1 MIVYLTNKG
10 DGQLKKNKKVMLLSI
25 TVILLL
31 IIALFFVINLEQ
43 KTYEQIWLESFGSEK
58 SDEGYYILSTDDGG
72 CLALGYTTTNSGDK
86 DIYLIKT
93 DENGNKKWEKNYG
106 SNGHEYGKAII
117 KVDDGY
123 VIAGNSNSTGS
134 VEYDYDAWLIK
145 IDFNGTEM
153 WNYTYGGNGVEE
165 VNSLLENSDKNYILT
180 GSASSYG
187 NPEGDLWILEVEKTG
202 KNIIWNNTYGGNSFD
217 EGRSIIE
224 TDNGYVVAG
233 QTKSYAANK
242 YSDAWLLK
250 IDRTGDHMW
259 NYTYGSDYNDLFN
272 QLLQSDDGF
281 IMIGHTLEKTQSN
294 EDKWNGYI
302 VNTDING
309 IEKWTRT
316 ISEEKDT
323 GISCIQETNS
333 GYILLG
339 YTGKYG
345 EDDVLIEKIDKQ
357 GNRVWIKTIDGDYSD
372 AGIWIDKGLNDN
384 YFVTGYTDTKGTGFT
399 DLWVMKLLIN

>member
-1 MIVYLTNKG
+1 M
-10 DGQLKKNKKVMLLSI
+10 KKNKKVMLLSI

-31 IIALFFVINLEQ
+31 ILALFFVINLEQ
-43 KTYEQIWLESFGSEK
+43 KTYEQIWLKSFGSEK
-58 SDEGYYILSTDDGG
+58 SDEGYYIISTGDGG

-106 SNGHEYGKAII
+106 SSGHEYGKAII

-134 VEYDYDAWLIK
+134 VEYDYDAWLMK

-165 VNSLLENSDKNYILT
+165 VNSLLENSNENYILT

-187 NPEGDLWILEVEKTG
+187 NPEGDLWILEVENTG
-202 KNIIWNNTYGGNSFD
+202 KNIIWNKTYGGNSFD

-233 QTKSYAANK
+233 QTKSYTANK

-250 IDRTGDHMW
+250 IDKTGNHMW

-302 VNTDING
+302 VNTDTNG

-316 ISEEKDT
+316 INEKKDT

-345 EDDVLIEKIDKQ
+345 EDDVLIEKTDKQ
-357 GNRVWIKTIDGDYSD
+357 GNRVWMETMDGDYSD

-384 YFVTGYTDTKGTGFT
+384 YFVTGYTDPKGTGFT